1 MSLLGDLSD
10 RKRYASINL
19 RKVARKP
26 MASQHPPSYDDMRL
40 HALEHALRDVWMVL
54 KAHDPCGD
62 WDNNSE
68 LKRQVARTLMA
79 LADTG
84 VTDPQE
90 LRSRTL
96 ECFDLKRPH

>member
-1 MSLLGDLSD
+1 
-10 RKRYASINL
+10 
-19 RKVARKP
+19 
-26 MASQHPPSYDDMRL
+26 MAFHYPPSYDDMTL
-40 HALEHALRDVWMVL
+40 HALEQALRDVWQVL

-62 WDNNSE
+62 WHNNSE

-96 ECFDLKRPH
+96 ECFDLKPPH

>member
-1 MSLLGDLSD
+1 M
-10 RKRYASINL
+10 
-19 RKVARKP
+19 P
-26 MASQHPPSYDDMRL
+26 SQHPQSYDDETL
-40 HALEHALRDVWMVL
+40 QALEQALRDVWQVL

-84 VTDPQE
+84 VTEAQE

-96 ECFDLKRPH
+96 ECFDLKPPH